1 MRNCDYRTLKEA
13 IESGRS
19 ISKESLMQLK
29 NLNAMYDREIRK
41 LMAKPDVAKAMYFKE
56 DQFEIIRLIRC
67 AKVEE

>member
-1 MRNCDYRTLKEA
+1 MRNCDYRALKET

-56 DQFEIIRLIRC
+56 DQFEIIRLIHE

>member
-1 MRNCDYRTLKEA
+1 MRNCDYRALKEA
-13 IESGRS
+13 IESGRP
-19 ISKESLMQLK
+19 ISKEALMQLK

-56 DQFEIIRLIRC
+56 DQFEIIRLIRE

>member
-1 MRNCDYRTLKEA
+1 MKNCDYRALKEA
-13 IESGRS
+13 IESGRP
-19 ISKESLMQLK
+19 ISKEALMQLK

-56 DQFEIIRLIRC
+56 DQFEIIRLIRW

>member
-1 MRNCDYRTLKEA
+1 MRNCDYRNVKER
-13 IESGRS
+13 IESGLP

-29 NLNAMYDREIRK
+29 NLNAMYDTEIRK

-56 DQFEIIRLIRC
+56 EQWEVMRLIRC

>member
-1 MRNCDYRTLKEA
+1 MRNCDYQALKEA
-13 IESGRS
+13 IESGRP
-19 ISKESLMQLK
+19 ISKEALMQLK

-56 DQFEIIRLIRC
+56 DQFEIIRLIHE

>member
-1 MRNCDYRTLKEA
+1 MRNCDYRAVKKR
-13 IESGRS
+13 IESGCP

-56 DQFEIIRLIRC
+56 DQWEVMRLIRC